1 MVEGS
6 RGPRGDAS
14 AVASMSIAFV
24 VNNYPPRVGGVEL
37 HVRNLARRLAALGHR
52 VLVITLSDAPG
63 RSDEDG
69 IEVIRLSEHLRIGGI
84 LGFPSLGTTRR
95 IARLLRERD
104 IDVVSV
110 HTRFFPMSW
119 VGLRAA
125 RRSGIPVI
133 HTEHG
138 SDHVVSPSI
147 AIRLGSRIVD
157 HTVGRFVLR
166 SASEVLGVSE
176 NVVAFVRCL
185 SGRDDARVFYNAI
198 DPAPESIDRTQRQHV
213 VFVGR
218 LVPGK
223 GADVFIQALE
233 LLASEG
239 SEFTSE
245 ILGDGV
251 SADEI
256 AASVRRAGL
265 EGTVAIRGRVDLG
278 EVSRS
283 LSGAVLVN
291 PSTLAEGFQTTIL
304 EALEAGGSVVSYD
317 LPGVRTLREQGFAVD
332 LVEQQGAVA
341 LADAIRSRLDD
352 PWPVRS
358 MEQWHWTVRAE
369 EYAQLAADVRRRV
382 AMVEN

>member
-6 RGPRGDAS
+6 RDPRGDAS
-14 AVASMSIAFV
+14 AAASMSIAFI
-24 VNNYPPRVGGVEL
+24 VNNYPPRVGGVEM
-37 HVRNLARRLAALGHR
+37 HVRNLARRLADLGHR
-52 VLVITLSDAPG
+52 VLVITLSDVPG
-63 RSDEDG
+63 RSEEDG
-69 IEVIRLSEHLRIGGI
+69 IEVIRLAEHLRIGDI
-84 LGFPSLGTTRR
+84 LGFPSVGATRR
-95 IARLLRERD
+95 IARLLDEHD
-104 IDVVSV
+104 VDVVSV

-125 RRSGIPVI
+125 RRLGIPVI

-147 AIRLGSRIVD
+147 VIRVGSRVVD
-157 HTVGRFVLR
+157 FTVGRFVLR
-166 SASEVLGVSE
+166 RASEVLGVSE
-176 NVVAFVRCL
+176 NVVAFVRRL
-185 SGRDDARVFYNAI
+185 SGRPDARVFLNAI
-198 DPAPESIDRTQRQHV
+198 DPAPEGIDRTPRQHV

-223 GADVFIQALE
+223 GADVFVQALE

-239 SEFTSE
+239 REFTAE

-256 AASVRRAGL
+256 AASVARAGL
-265 EGTVAIRGRVDLG
+265 EDTVSMRGRVDLE

-317 LPGVRTLREQGFAVD
+317 LPGIRTLREQGFAVE
-332 LVEQQGAVA
+332 LVERQSPDA
-341 LADAIRSRLDD
+341 LAGAIRRRLDE
-352 PWPVRS
+352 PWQVLS
-358 MEQWHWTVRAE
+358 MRRWHWSVRAQ
-369 EYAQLAADVRRRV
+369 EYAQLAADARGRGM
-382 AMVEN
+382 MVEN